1 MKALSNYLTLVK
13 WEWLREARGFDTII
27 SMVLFAA
34 ITLLV
39 LSFAVD
45 PKLIETKALPFLSLG
60 EAAPSTAA
68 QQGATAAEERADL
81 AVRIVEEIRTRLRAG
96 ILWITCLLAGAIGIE
111 RAFRGGQD
119 EKVLQG
125 ILVSPVSRATLYYA
139 KLSATF
145 LFVLI
150 MELVVF
156 ALFCF
161 LFNVS
166 ISLSQALGVLAV
178 LAAGSLGY
186 VAVGTTLGAMI
197 RSVQGG
203 EVLLRIL
210 LFPLMIPLFAVSVDA
225 TALLFAGEPITWTP
239 TGAGLNLRQ
248 IGILLG
254 ADLLYVFAGQILFEV
269 VMSEYDVN

>member
-1 MKALSNYLTLVK
+1 MKALSQFFTLVK
-13 WEWLREARGFDTII
+13 WEWLRESKGFDTVI

-39 LSFAVD
+39 LSFAID
-45 PKLIETKALPFLSLG
+45 PELVSTKQLSFLGIPETA
-60 EAAPSTAA
+60 STA
-68 QQGATAAEERADL
+68 GDAARSDDAESAELSAK
-81 AVRIVEEIRTRLRAG
+81 IVSEIRYRLRAG
-96 ILWITCLLAGAIGIE
+96 ILWVVCLLAGAVGIE

-125 ILVSPVSRATLYYA
+125 ILVSPISRATFYHA
-139 KLSATF
+139 KLASTF

-150 MELVVF
+150 MEVIAF
-156 ALFCF
+156 GLFLL

-166 ISLSQALGVLAV
+166 LPLERALLALLFLAV
-178 LAAGSLGY
+178 GSLGY
-186 VAVGTTLGAMI
+186 VAVGTTLSAMM

-210 LFPLMIPLFAVSVDA
+210 LFPLMIPVFAVSVDA
-225 TALLFAGEPITWTP
+225 TALLFAGEPVSWTP
-239 TGAGLNLRQ
+239 DGPGVNFRHLGLL
-248 IGILLG
+248 IG

-269 VMSEYDVN
+269 VMAEYDVN

>member
-1 MKALSNYLTLVK
+1 MKAISQFLTLVK
-13 WEWLREARGFDTII
+13 WEWLREAKGFDTVI

-39 LSFAVD
+39 LSFAID
-45 PKLIETKALPFLSLG
+45 PELVSTKQLSFLGIPATGPTTG
-60 EAAPSTAA
+60 EAAGSPDSDS
-68 QQGATAAEERADL
+68 AELSAK
-81 AVRIVEEIRTRLRAG
+81 IISEIRYRLRAG
-96 ILWITCLLAGAIGIE
+96 ILWVVCLLAGAVGIE

-125 ILVSPVSRATLYYA
+125 ILVSPISRAVFYHA
-139 KLSATF
+139 KLTATF

-150 MELVVF
+150 MEIIAF
-156 ALFCF
+156 GLFLL

-166 ISLSQALGVLAV
+166 LSLERALLSLLFLAI
-178 LAAGSLGY
+178 GSLGY
-186 VAVGTTLGAMI
+186 VAVGTTLSAMM

-210 LFPLMIPLFAVSVDA
+210 LFPLMIPVFAVSVDA
-225 TALLFAGEPITWTP
+225 TALLFAGEPVTWTP
-239 TGAGLNLRQ
+239 NGPGVNLRHL
-248 IGILLG
+248 GLLIG

-269 VMSEYDVN
+269 VMAEYDVN